1 MDRRNFVRHWGR
13 CRNPTGAIQPM
24 FAVPTLPVEHSQVTP
39 TVSLASS
46 AVCSETIS
54 EASTSI
60 SAVGPSPERLA
71 YLYDRAA
78 KAILKQHHQYTEEDL
93 KKFLAKEYPSVSEEQ
108 RQALIVGATS
118 AALS

>member
-1 MDRRNFVRHWGR
+1 
-13 CRNPTGAIQPM
+13 M